1 MARFLW
7 TNRRALLKKLL
18 KANHLIGFESCASIL
33 DQSLDTVKQTH
44 CCLGFQV
51 ALSNCS
57 SHSGL
62 LSRYEIHRS
71 PLIVCS
77 LIPGSLSE
85 IFKIIFQVVPS
96 SKIILRYFAQ
106 HTRLVKKNCRSIFS
120 YNSLK
125 HQLN

>member
-1 MARFLW
+1 MDQSQSFI
-7 TNRRALLKKLL
+7 KKLF
-18 KANHLIGFESCASIL
+18 KANHLIGFESCVSIL
-33 DQSLDTVKQTH
+33 DQSLGTVKQTH

-62 LSRYEIHRS
+62 LSRHEIHRS

-96 SKIILRYFAQ
+96 SKTILRYSAQ
-106 HTRLVKKNCRSIFS
+106 HTRLVKKIAVQFS
-120 YNSLK
+120 VIIP
-125 HQLN
+125 